1 MSIAKYDKR
10 KAKALNYKW
19 REVSN
24 VCRMIKF
31 QTLIMGGKLSKMGK
45 IATFIK
51 ADESLSKREV
61 NAGLLNYNDN
71 SYVAYYSFFS
81 TNRILTYSAKTR
93 KWSRGANYDTF
104 VNDLNSCISKKYKIT
119 KLNLAK

>member
-10 KAKALNYKW
+10 KAKALNCQW
-19 REVSN
+19 REVRN
-24 VCRMIKF
+24 TGRMIKF
-31 QTLIMGGKLSKMGK
+31 QTLIMGGELSKMGK

-51 ADESLSKREV
+51 ANESLSKREV
-61 NAGLLNYNDN
+61 NAGLRNYNDN
-71 SYVAYYSFFS
+71 SYVAYYCFFN

-104 VNDLNSCISKKYKIT
+104 VKDLNSCVSKKYNIAL
-119 KLNLAK
+119 LNLVK